1 MTNKKSPI
9 KTLVDGIE
17 GMHPMYS
24 LYLIQ
29 RLEADCEEIKK
40 HLPEIVK
47 ENDELE
53 KQGKFALFHP
63 NFYFNYINMMYD
75 LLTDID
81 GKPREKVS
89 LFEETN

>member
-9 KTLVDGIE
+9 KTLVDSIE
-17 GMHPMYS
+17 SMHPMYS

-40 HLPEIVK
+40 HLPAIVK

-81 GKPREKVS
+81 GKPREKVI